1 MFRKA
6 SDKIFNKEG
15 VLDAAGKAGQV
26 ADGWTEH
33 EQFYCSG
40 LEVVGF
46 GELVGESTEVKT

>member
-46 GELVGESTEVKT
+46 GKLVGESTAVKT